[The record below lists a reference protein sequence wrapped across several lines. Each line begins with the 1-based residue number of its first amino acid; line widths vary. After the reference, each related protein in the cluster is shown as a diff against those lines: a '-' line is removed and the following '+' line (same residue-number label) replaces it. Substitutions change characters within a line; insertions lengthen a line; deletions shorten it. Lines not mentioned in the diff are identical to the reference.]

1 MKSYISITLS
11 KCCVHQKKS
20 FRITLMQIMVKKLN
34 SKTTNQ
40 ITIENPNE
48 SKDSKRK
55 TERLENQKNL
65 SGHYF
70 EWPKQFGKTDL

>member
-1 MKSYISITLS
+1 
-11 KCCVHQKKS
+11 
-20 FRITLMQIMVKKLN
+20 MQIMVKKLN

-40 ITIENPNE
+40 ITVENPNE

-55 TERLENQKNL
+55 TKRLENQKKP

>member
-1 MKSYISITLS
+1 M
-11 KCCVHQKKS
+11 HQKKS
-20 FRITLMQIMVKKLN
+20 FRITLTQIMVKKLN

>member
-1 MKSYISITLS
+1 
-11 KCCVHQKKS
+11 
-20 FRITLMQIMVKKLN
+20 MQIMVKKLN